1 MIHRMF
7 FLLILFI
14 SNVLIA
20 QSIVTIM
27 TYNVLHGANTDGS
40 FNFDKIAEQINSI
53 NPDLVALQEV
63 DFKTNRINNIDLA
76 KELATRT
83 NMISSFGKAMNYDDG
98 EYGVAILS
106 KRKIIKSENNPLPY
120 SENNEPRTALG
131 ILTTS
136 ALGDTL
142 SFISTHLDYKP
153 DSAERIGQANKIIK
167 LYESNKYPSIL
178 AGDFN
183 DTPNSKPINLLETYW
198 TTTYSRAVFAKTFP
212 SNNPDR
218 KIDYIMFKPKINFII
233 IDNGVVCDSIA
244 SDHCAYWV
252 KLELVK

>member
-1 MIHRMF
+1 VIYRIF
-7 FLLILFI
+7 VLILCCTNSLF
-14 SNVLIA
+14 A

-40 FNFDKIAEQINSI
+40 LNFDKIAEQINRI

-63 DFKTNRINNIDLA
+63 DFKTNRINNIDLT

-83 NMISSFGKAMNYDDG
+83 NMISCFGKAMNYDDG

-106 KRKIIKSENNPLPY
+106 KRNIIKSENNPLPY
-120 SENNEPRTALG
+120 SENNEPRTALE

-142 SFISTHLDYKP
+142 IFISTHLDHKSN
-153 DSAERIGQANKIIK
+153 DVERIGQANKIIT
-167 LYESNKYPSIL
+167 LFESNKYPSIL

-183 DTPNSKPINLLETYW
+183 DTPNSKTINLLETYW
-198 TTTYSRAVFAKTFP
+198 TTTYSGAVFAKTFS

-218 KIDYIMFKPKINFII
+218 KIDYIMFKPKNSFII
-233 IDNGVVCDSIA
+233 IDNGVVCDSLA